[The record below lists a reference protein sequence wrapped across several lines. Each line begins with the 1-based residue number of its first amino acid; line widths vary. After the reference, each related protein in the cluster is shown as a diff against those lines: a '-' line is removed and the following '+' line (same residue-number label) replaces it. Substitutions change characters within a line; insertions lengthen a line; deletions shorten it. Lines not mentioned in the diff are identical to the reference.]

1 VSAERAKVCHYLFP
15 GKRSGGYS
23 YGFCSIANTV
33 YVSKKHIG
41 QDTYIYRDLDRYL
54 KYKVS
59 LYASR
64 FYSNHGREV
73 FLGAFDAWR
82 NRSKLLEADDAG
94 LSAAYKALC
103 DQYIKK

>member
-1 VSAERAKVCHYLFP
+1 LKGDFVSIKLP
-15 GKRSGGYS
+15 S
-23 YGFCSIANTV
+23 YGFCPIANTV

-41 QDTYIYRDLDRYL
+41 QDTHIYRDLDRYL

-82 NRSKLLEADDAG
+82 NRSKPIFY
-94 LSAAYKALC
+94 SS
-103 DQYIKK
+103 IS